1 MAEPYLNGKP
11 FAGRSG
17 NMLNTYR
24 FYNIVLYQ
32 ILLSC
37 IIGALIGY
45 VARKVLRFAEKH
57 E

>member
-1 MAEPYLNGKP
+1 MYLFNVT
-11 FAGRSG
+11 ALTCS
-17 NMLNTYR
+17 R

-37 IIGALIGY
+37 VIGALIGY

-57 E
+57 K

>member
-1 MAEPYLNGKP
+1 
-11 FAGRSG
+11 
-17 NMLNTYR
+17 MLNTYR